1 MLGYTDI
8 FGSIGEE
15 YCGHQSL
22 GLAPLEVRLWL
33 HKAATNLTL
42 MQNALLNPEDC
53 SM

>member
-15 YCGHQSL
+15 YCGHQSV
-22 GLAPLEVRLWL
+22 GQVSLEARIWL
-33 HKAATNLTL
+33 REDQTLTL
-42 MQNALLNPEDC
+42 MQNALLDPEDC

>member
-8 FGSIGEE
+8 FGSIREE

-33 HKAATNLTL
+33 HKDQALTL
-42 MQNALLNPEDC
+42 MQNALLDPEDC